1 MNAPEQPSIVPD
13 PPPNIISQPSNASD
27 PPPNITSQPS
37 NTSNPARD
45 IATQPGKATGSGP
58 EPGLIKLKHLSRVL
72 NVPARWRI
80 LRELAR
86 GEALPVKELAVR
98 ARCPAASAS
107 KHMAVLRKAGL
118 VTIGY
123 GRLYKLSAG
132 VQPEPGGRRLDLGH
146 CVLKLDT
153 AW

>member
-1 MNAPEQPSIVPD
+1 MNAPEQPSIA
-13 PPPNIISQPSNASD
+13 SN
-27 PPPNITSQPS
+27 PPPNITSG
-37 NTSNPARD
+37 
-45 IATQPGKATGSGP
+45 PGKASAPAP

-107 KHMAVLRKAGL
+107 KHMALLKKAGL
-118 VTIGY
+118 VVVGY
-123 GRLYKLSAG
+123 GRLYKLAPD
-132 VQPEPGGRRLDLGH
+132 VQPEPGGQRLDLGH